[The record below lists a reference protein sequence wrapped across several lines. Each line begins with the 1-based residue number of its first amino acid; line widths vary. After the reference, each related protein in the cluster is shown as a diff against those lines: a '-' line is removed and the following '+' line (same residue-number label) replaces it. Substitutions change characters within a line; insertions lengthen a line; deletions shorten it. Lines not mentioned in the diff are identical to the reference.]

1 MMTRCNLH
9 KITRLIRTIT
19 RDYMEENCP
28 SSIKTAPLFQF
39 FKRQKREIYPKNRKI
54 GGQNRSDF
62 WL

>member
-1 MMTRCNLH
+1 MTRCNLH

-39 FKRQKREIYPKNRKI
+39 NYFGKAKTVP
-54 GGQNRSDF
+54 
-62 WL
+62 WLSGAK

>member
-39 FKRQKREIYPKNRKI
+39 FKLL
-54 GGQNRSDF
+54 
-62 WL
+62 W